1 MIRRTFA
8 LSVLVMTLVAA
19 LPSSAIEL
27 GAVFRIGNL
36 AFQRTRAAGDTGF
49 SGMGFP
55 WGGAVYGRQDLTESL
70 AVTTGFYADPI
81 LRNTSYTVFTYTESF
96 FTIGVGPYFGFFN
109 SLSTILK
116 PGIRTSVRLDFPG
129 IVFLE
134 FLTESSI
141 GGRLVEAGDY
151 LQEQSIVTFGYYVP
165 HAICSLSL
173 TSKKFTQKTDSGEVI
188 DGFTEYAFATDIY
201 EKNVPYR
208 VVLSFGYQILD
219 KAFLDSTGSK
229 TTHTLN
235 SIVVGTKVTLRV
247 SNAVSL
253 VADVDS
259 AVYTFGTNAL
269 LGTTSS
275 NTAPYLFRGETGL
288 VITID
293 SARP

>member
-1 MIRRTFA
+1 MTRRTLA
-8 LSVLVMTLVAA
+8 LAILLLTVAA
-19 LPSSAIEL
+19 VLPSSAIEL
-27 GAVFRIGNL
+27 GAVFHIGNL
-36 AFQRTRAAGDTGF
+36 AFQRTRTAGETSFTGM
-49 SGMGFP
+49 SFP

-141 GGRLVEAGDY
+141 GGRLVEVGDY
-151 LQEQSIVTFGYYVP
+151 LQEQSTVVFGYYVP
-165 HAICSLSL
+165 HAICSLSV
-173 TSKKFTQKTDSGEVI
+173 TAKKFTQKTDSGEVI
-188 DGFTEYAFATDIY
+188 DGFTEYAFSTDIY

-208 VVLSFGYQILD
+208 VVLSFGYQVLD
-219 KAFLDSTGSK
+219 KAFIDAAGAK

-247 SNAVSL
+247 TNAVSI

-259 AVYTFGTNAL
+259 AVYAFGTDSL
-269 LGTTSS
+269 LGITSS
-275 NTAPYLFRGETGL
+275 NTAPYLFRGETGV

-293 SARP
+293 GTRP